1 VKLPVETP
9 KKKSSIQTIVICLAI
24 LGSAAIIAL
33 GLLLPAATSHSA
45 ATGYAVGDR
54 APDFTLTT
62 PDGRKISLSDYRG
75 QPVMLNFW
83 YATCPGCLQETPALQ
98 QFYAR
103 QQASG
108 KHLAILGIDSVDD
121 SATAAQFVQQHHL
134 TYPVLIDNNQKVM
147 TLYNVAAAPTSFFI
161 DSKGIIRAM
170 ILGPQT
176 TASLQQHFA
185 NL

>member
-1 VKLPVETP
+1 VKFPVETP
-9 KKKSSIQTIVICLAI
+9 KKKSRMQTIVICLAI

-33 GLLLPAATSHSA
+33 GLLLPAATSHNA
-45 ATGYAVGDR
+45 AVGYAVGDA
-54 APDFTLTT
+54 APNFTLTT
-62 PDGRKISLSDYRG
+62 PDGRTISLSDYRG

-83 YATCPGCLQETPALQ
+83 YATCPGCLQETPTLQ
-98 QFYAR
+98 QFYA
-103 QQASG
+103 QQRASG
-108 KHLAILGIDSVDD
+108 KRLVILGIDSVDD
-121 SATAAQFVQQHHL
+121 SATAARFVQQHHL
-134 TYPVLIDNNQKVM
+134 TYPVLIDDKQQVM